1 MMAFSSVTVALVAG
15 MLLLVVSRYFSLWL
29 QAYVSSTRI
38 SLLALI
44 MMTLRN
50 VDPRLIVR
58 CKVMAVQAGITD
70 IPTDAIEAQF
80 LAGGNIERVT
90 LALIAANRAGIEL
103 DWNTAAAIDLAGRNV
118 LDAVKLS
125 VNPRVI
131 NCPEPGTARGE
142 TLDGVARDGIQLM
155 VRVRVTVRTNVA
167 RLVGGATEA
176 TVIARVGEGIVSA
189 VGSCETYLEALA
201 DPQVITRRV
210 LAQGLDSQTAF
221 SIVSIDIADIS
232 VGRNIGAGLRID
244 QAETDI
250 RIARAAAE
258 TRRAAAVARQQEM
271 VALTVQNLAERVQA
285 EALVPHAIAD
295 AFRERGLGGDGTGYR
310 RRPIRHRL
318 VSQSFRSPAQPRKQ
332 QSLP

>member
-1 MMAFSSVTVALVAG
+1 MMAFWSVVVALSVG
-15 MLLLVVSRYFSLWL
+15 ILLFVVSQYFSLWL

-38 SLLALI
+38 SLLSLV
-44 MMTLRN
+44 MMTLRH
-50 VDPRLIVR
+50 VDPRLVVR
-58 CKVMAVQAGITD
+58 CKVMAVQAGISD
-70 IPTDAIEAQF
+70 IPTNAIEAQL
-80 LAGGNIERVT
+80 LAGGNLERVT

-103 DWNTAAAIDLAGRNV
+103 DWNTATAIDLAGRDI
-118 LDAVKLS
+118 LDAVRVS

-131 NCPEPGTARGE
+131 DCPEPGTGRGE

-155 VRVRVTVRTNVA
+155 VRVRVTVRTNVSQ
-167 RLVGGATEA
+167 LVGGATEA

-189 VGSCETYLEALA
+189 LGSCETYLEALA
-201 DPQVITRRV
+201 DPQVISRRV
-210 LAQGLDSQTAF
+210 LSQGLDSQTAF

-271 VALTVQNLAERVQA
+271 VALTVQNLAERVEA

-295 AFRERGLGGDGTGYR
+295 AFRTRGLGGDGTGYR
-310 RRPIRHRL
+310 HRAIRHRRI
-318 VSQSFRSPAQPRKQ
+318 SQSPRSPAPPQR
-332 QSLP
+332 

>member
-1 MMAFSSVTVALVAG
+1 MMIFWSVIVALVAG
-15 MLLLVVSRYFSLWL
+15 ALLFVISRYFSLWL

-38 SLLALI
+38 SLFSLI
-44 MMTLRN
+44 MMTLRKVN
-50 VDPRLIVR
+50 PRLIVR
-58 CKVMAVQAGITD
+58 CKVMAVQAGIAE
-70 IPTDAIEAQF
+70 IPTNAIEAQF
-80 LAGGNIERVT
+80 LAGGNVHRIT
-90 LALIAANRAGIEL
+90 LALIAAHRAGIAL
-103 DWNTAAAIDLAGRNV
+103 DWNTAAAIDLAGRDV
-118 LDAVKLS
+118 LDAVRVS

-131 NCPEPGTARGE
+131 NCPEPGTSRKE

-155 VRVRVTVRTNVA
+155 VRVRVTVRTNVPQ
-167 RLVGGATEA
+167 LVGGATEA

-189 VGSCETYLEALA
+189 IGSCETYLEALA

-210 LAQGLDSQTAF
+210 LSQGLDSQTAF

-244 QAETDI
+244 QANADI

-271 VALTVQNLAERVQA
+271 VALTVQNRAELVEA

-295 AFRERGLGGDGTGYR
+295 AFRVHGLGGDGSGYR

-318 VSQSFRSPAQPRKQ
+318 VSQSLRSPAQPQR
-332 QSLP
+332 